1 MSKILPHPSTAMAY
15 PRTYAAGY
23 SAADRQALCEVID
36 WLNAGQGAGRANPRT
51 QAGLARATGLSA
63 ASISQLLKGSYPSS
77 PGKHL
82 NALTDTIARCRQRVD
97 EKLDGA
103 QVVATSVF
111 KVVQKVCQRARL
123 MRDIGYVSAV
133 VGTGKTTALTFY
145 AENSPGVYLIEGD
158 PDMSAA
164 VFINELVA
172 LTHATVAKANKYS
185 NGTKADRYAAVLR
198 ALTGTDSLII
208 LDEADKVRDT
218 TLEYLR
224 RLSDKA
230 GIGAVL
236 AGTQRLYPMLA
247 NPIAGG
253 RFDQLGSRV
262 GFRSELIESILEKDA
277 RLMVEAAF
285 EGEEMEL
292 TDEVH
297 HAFWHVCG
305 GSARTL
311 SKLIP
316 NVRDFG
322 LSKGHVL
329 SAELVLAAGQQ
340 TMGLK
345 PVRPVGRA

>member
-1 MSKILPHPSTAMAY
+1 MSKVLQHPSAQVAY
-15 PRTYAAGY
+15 PKTYAAGY
-23 SAADRQALCEVID
+23 SAADKQSVGEIIA
-36 WLNAGQGAGRANPRT
+36 WLNAGQVPGMANPRT
-51 QAGLARATGLSA
+51 QAGLAKATGVSA

-82 NALTDTIARCRQRVD
+82 KALTEHVSRCQQREAERLD
-97 EKLDGA
+97 EG

-111 KVVQKVCQRARL
+111 RVVQKVCKRARL

-133 VGTGKTTALTFY
+133 VGTGKTTALKFY
-145 AENSPGVYLIEGD
+145 AESSPGVYLIEGD

-172 LTHATVAKANKYS
+172 LTGATVSKANKYS
-185 NGTKADRYAAVLR
+185 RGTKADRYAAVVR
-198 ALTGTDSLII
+198 ALAGTDSLII

-218 TLEYLR
+218 TLEHLR

-236 AGTQRLYPMLA
+236 AGTQRLYAMLA
-247 NPIAGG
+247 NPAAGG

-262 GFRSELIESILEKDA
+262 GFRSELIKSILETDA
-277 RLMVEAAF
+277 RLMVSAAF
-285 EGEEMEL
+285 DGEDVEL
-292 TDEVH
+292 TDDIH
-297 HAFWHVCG
+297 AAFWQVSG

-322 LSKGHVL
+322 LRKGHAL
-329 SAELVLAAGQQ
+329 SAELITAAGQQ
-340 TMGLK
+340 TMGLR
-345 PVRPVGRA
+345 PVRVS

>member
-1 MSKILPHPSTAMAY
+1 MSKLLHHPAAAMVYPNGYTASYTA
-15 PRTYAAGY
+15 TDKQ
-23 SAADRQALCEVID
+23 SVCQVID
-36 WLNAGQGAGRANPRT
+36 WLNAGQVPGIANPRT
-51 QAGLARATGLSA
+51 QAQLAKATGVSA
-63 ASISQLLKGSYPSS
+63 ASISQLLKGTYPSS
-77 PGKHL
+77 PGKHVK
-82 NALTDTIARCRQRVD
+82 ALADYVARCRQR
-97 EKLDGA
+97 EEERLDAG

-111 KVVQKVCQRARL
+111 KVVQKVCKRARL

-133 VGTGKTTALTFY
+133 VGTGKTTALKFY

-164 VFINELVA
+164 VFINELVV
-172 LTHATVAKANKYS
+172 LTNATVARANKYS
-185 NGTKADRYAAVLR
+185 QGTKADRYAAVVH
-198 ALTGTDSLII
+198 ALSGTDSLLI

-236 AGTQRLYPMLA
+236 SGTQRLYAMLA
-247 NPIAGG
+247 NPAAGG

-262 GFRSELIESILEKDA
+262 GFRSQLIKSILEKDSQ
-277 RLMVEAAF
+277 LMVSAAF
-285 EGEEMEL
+285 EGEDVDL
-292 TDEVH
+292 TDEIQA
-297 HAFWHVCG
+297 AFWQVCG

-322 LSKGHVL
+322 LRKGHVL
-329 SAELVLAAGQQ
+329 SADLIYAAGQQ

-345 PVRPVGRA
+345 PVRVS